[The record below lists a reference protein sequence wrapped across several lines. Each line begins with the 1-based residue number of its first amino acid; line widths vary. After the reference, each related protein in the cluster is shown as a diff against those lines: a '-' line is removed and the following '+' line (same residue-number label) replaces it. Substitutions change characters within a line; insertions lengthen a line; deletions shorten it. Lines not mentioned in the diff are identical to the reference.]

1 MISGR
6 IIDRPR
12 IVRITAIRDESPTVK
27 TLSVIDRPTAER
39 GEPGEFLM
47 VWIPGC
53 DEIPLSI
60 SSVTGPNVELT
71 VVRVGEA
78 TTRLH
83 ALKIGDQI
91 GLRGPYGQGFSFPT
105 NETTILVGGGY
116 GIVPLRFLFH
126 HYRRYSP
133 AKLPVVALGAKTAT
147 SLLFIAELNPQ
158 LIVTEDGTAGKKG
171 LISDFL
177 PGLIKQVQAQ
187 RLIVCGPQEMVNTLY
202 EIACNSGIPI
212 EASLEEYMR
221 CGIGL
226 CGSCVKR
233 ALLVCND
240 GPVFTTDKLALL
252 CKL

>member
-1 MISGR
+1 
-6 IIDRPR
+6 
-12 IVRITAIRDESPTVK
+12 
-27 TLSVIDRPTAER
+27 
-39 GEPGEFLM
+39 M

-60 SSVTGPNVELT
+60 SSVTSPNVELT
-71 VVRVGEA
+71 VARVGEA

-91 GLRGPYGQGFSFPT
+91 GLRGPYGKGFSLPA

-116 GIVPLRFLFH
+116 GIIPLRFLFH
-126 HYRRYSP
+126 RYLRHSP

-147 SLLFIAELNPQ
+147 TLLFVAELNPH

-177 PGLIKQVQAQ
+177 PGLIKHVQAQ
-187 RLIVCGPQEMVNTLY
+187 RLIVCGPQGMVSALY
-202 EIACNSGIPI
+202 AIARNAGIPI
-212 EASLEEYMR
+212 EAGWEEYMR

-226 CGSCVKR
+226 CGSCAKR
-233 ALLVCND
+233 ALRVCND
-240 GPVFTTDKLALL
+240 GPVFMADELALL
-252 CKL
+252 CELT